1 MADGIDFSQTSKDIA
16 PEEVADRIRI
26 GSITE
31 IDLPDNS
38 YDLVICRE
46 VIEHMPV
53 LQVQKAVENL
63 CAHLVALTSM

>member
-1 MADGIDFSQTSKDIA
+1 MGCGPGALMFLLQEVGVTADGIDFSQTSKEIA
-16 PEEVADRIRI
+16 PTEVADRIRI

-46 VIEHMPV
+46 VFEHMPV
-53 LQVQKAVENL
+53 L
-63 CAHLVALTSM
+63 